1 MSFFKVQNSS
11 QSLIEFAPGVWTALM
26 GDLRVRGQGR
36 RESGAFLLADAG
48 AETPVITSW
57 LPYDELGPES
67 LAYAYVRL
75 EPEAFTRLW
84 SYCADKRVKVVGD
97 IHTHPKGPGQ
107 SPSDK
112 KHPMVAFAGHVA
124 LIAPW
129 FAQRSPTPRDVSLN
143 VYQGGGKWLNYFN
156 EEAAARI
163 SAPE

>member
-11 QSLIEFAPGVWTALM
+11 PPVVEFAAGVWTALM
-26 GDLRVRGQGR
+26 DDLRVRGQGR
-36 RESGAFLLADAG
+36 RESGAFLLADAD
-48 AETPVITSW
+48 ATQPVITSW
-57 LPYDELGPES
+57 LPYDELAPES

-84 SYCADKRVKVVGD
+84 AYCADKRVKVVAD

-129 FAQRSPTPRDVSLN
+129 FAQRSLTPRDVSLN

-156 EEAAARI
+156 EDAAARI
-163 SAPE
+163 SAPK

>member
-1 MSFFKVQNSS
+1 MSFFKAPNSS
-11 QSLIEFAPGVWTALM
+11 SSLVEFAPGVWTALM
-26 GDLRVRGQGR
+26 EDMRERGQGR
-36 RESGAFLLADAG
+36 RESGAFLLAG
-48 AETPVITSW
+48 AAAEKHVITSW
-57 LPYDELGPES
+57 LPYDELAPES

-84 SYCADKRVKVVGD
+84 AYCADKQVKVVAD

-129 FAQRSPTPRDVSLN
+129 FAQRSPTPHDVSLN
-143 VYQGGGKWLNYFN
+143 VYQGGGKWLNYFR

-163 SAPE
+163 SAP